1 MTGTTTT
8 TTEARMDYETILY
21 ETKGNVAYI
30 TWNRPEKLNAMSQQL
45 KQEFC
50 DAMLRANGDPAIRVL
65 VFKGAGRAF
74 SAGAELNAYRPRQ
87 WPGGLPEG
95 MDAGEYLVN
104 AFDGVHLMFRYAQ
117 IMAEIKKPIIAQ
129 VHSWCLGE
137 ASFAAV
143 MADLTIASDDA
154 VFGAPEIR
162 EAQPAMPGW
171 MFAIGWKNASRY
183 CLTGDHFDAREALRM
198 GLVNE
203 VVPRD
208 ALAARVAELSRRLGL
223 ISPEAMQ
230 LNKAMIRQG
239 MNAMGWRSAQD
250 NFINLNALLL
260 GSAREEPLRRLESA
274 GAEKGLRGFLA
285 ERDGPFQPEPMGPRS
300 KKV

>member
-1 MTGTTTT
+1 MAY
-8 TTEARMDYETILY
+8 EHIMYETA
-21 ETKGNVAYI
+21 GPVAHI
-30 TWNRPEKLNAMSQQL
+30 TFNRPEKLNAMSHPL
-45 KQEFC
+45 KLEFI
-50 DAMLRANGDPAIRVL
+50 DALLKSDADPAIRVI

-74 SAGAELNAYRPRQ
+74 SAGAELNAYKPRV
-87 WPGGLPEG
+87 WPGGVPDG
-95 MDAGEYLVN
+95 MDAGELALN
-104 AFDGVHLMFRYAQ
+104 NFNGVQLMFRYAQ
-117 IMAEIKKPIIAQ
+117 TMADLKKPVIAQ
-129 VHSWCLGE
+129 VHAWCMGE
-137 ASFAAV
+137 ASFAAH
-143 MADLTIASDDA
+143 MADITIASDDA

-171 MFAIGWKNASRY
+171 MFATGWKNAMRY
-183 CLTGDHFDAREALRM
+183 CLTGDHFDAQEALRI
-198 GLVNE
+198 GLVTE

-208 ALAARVAELSRRLGL
+208 ELDARVAEIARRLAH

-260 GSAREEPLRRLESA
+260 SAPRQEPLRRLEAA
-274 GAEKGLRGFLA
+274 GSERGLRGFLQ

-300 KKV
+300 KKA